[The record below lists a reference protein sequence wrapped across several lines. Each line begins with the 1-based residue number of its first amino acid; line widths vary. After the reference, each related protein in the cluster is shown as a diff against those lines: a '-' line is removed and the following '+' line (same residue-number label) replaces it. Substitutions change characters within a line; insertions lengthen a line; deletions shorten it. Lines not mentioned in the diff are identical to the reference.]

1 VTTHTI
7 DREEVMAYVDGELAE
22 GREAEV
28 RLHLETCAECRALIG
43 ELRQV
48 STRLSSWH
56 VGDPPG
62 GLSRMKETLRAASPD
77 HPSARSWWMNRGP
90 FRLPRWSFAAGLAL
104 VTVILVVTTQFRR
117 SLPVVA
123 NRQTAPVE
131 TRAAESREGAARPV
145 AGSTFRSAAN
155 SAAPAPGY
163 VQGERGDARSSPMT
177 VPLQQPNGQQPD
189 RMIVRSAT
197 ISLTSDRFND
207 MRPAIDRLLAPH
219 QGRIAALNV
228 TGDPST
234 RRSLHATIRVP
245 ASELDALLAAIR
257 ALGRVQDESLG
268 TDDVTESFR
277 DLGLRTANARREEQR
292 LVELLSR
299 RTGDLADVL
308 AVEREL
314 ARVRLEIE
322 RMEAETRATQQRVDL
337 ATIELTVSE
346 QYRADL
352 AISEVPLSVQ
362 LKNALVD
369 GSREAG
375 KSLMN
380 AMLFALQVAP
390 TLMLWTLILFLP
402 ARSAWRRLRV
412 AGWTDRRAD

>member
-1 VTTHTI
+1 MTTHTI
-7 DREEVMAYVDGELAE
+7 DREEVMAYADGELAG

-28 RLHLETCAECRALIG
+28 RSHVETCAECRTLVG

-48 STRLSSWH
+48 STQLSSWH
-56 VGDPPG
+56 VDDALD
-62 GLSRMKETLRAASPD
+62 GLARVKETLRAARPD
-77 HPSARSWWMNRGP
+77 PPRSWWTSRGP
-90 FRLPRWSFAAGLAL
+90 LRLPRWSFAAGVAL
-104 VTVILVVTTQFRR
+104 VAVVLVVTTQLRR
-117 SLPVVA
+117 SPSMIA
-123 NRQTAPVE
+123 NRQTATGQV
-131 TRAAESREGAARPV
+131 V
-145 AGSTFRSAAN
+145 AGKSPEAVPPPIAGSPYRQVADSAA
-155 SAAPAPGY
+155 ATLGY
-163 VQGERGDARSSPMT
+163 VQGQRGDARSSMT
-177 VPLQQPNGQQPD
+177 VPLQPSKGQQPD
-189 RMIVRSAT
+189 RMIVRSAR
-197 ISLTSDRFND
+197 ISLTSDRFDD
-207 MRPAIDRLLAPH
+207 MRPAIDRLLAQH
-219 QGRIAALNV
+219 QGRISALNV

-245 ASELDALLAAIR
+245 AAQLDALLAGIR

-337 ATIELTVSE
+337 ATIELTISE

-352 AISEVPLSVQ
+352 AISELPLSLQ

-380 AMLFALQVAP
+380 AMLFALQVTP
-390 TLMLWTLILFLP
+390 TLMLWTLILFWP
-402 ARSAWRRLRV
+402 ARWSWRRVRGAV
-412 AGWTDRRAD
+412 AGS

>member
-7 DREEVMAYVDGELAE
+7 DREEVMAYVDGELT
-22 GREAEV
+22 GTRELEV
-28 RLHLETCAECRALIG
+28 RSHIETCAECRALIG

-48 STRLSSWH
+48 STQLSSWQ
-56 VGDPPG
+56 VGDAPD
-62 GLSRMKETLRAASPD
+62 GLARVKETLHAATPD
-77 HPSARSWWMNRGP
+77 RTHARSWWARRGP
-90 FRLPRWSFAAGLAL
+90 LRLPVWSFAAGLAVITIAVVLTPRLRKAPSVMANRHTMQAIANESPAVAAPTPAADAFRQAADSTAAGQGQGGGGGRSSL
-104 VTVILVVTTQFRR
+104 VTL
-117 SLPVVA
+117 SLPKG
-123 NRQTAPVE
+123 Q
-131 TRAAESREGAARPV
+131 ES
-145 AGSTFRSAAN
+145 
-155 SAAPAPGY
+155 
-163 VQGERGDARSSPMT
+163 
-177 VPLQQPNGQQPD
+177 D
-189 RMIVRSAT
+189 RMIVRTAR
-197 ISLTSDRFND
+197 ISLTSDRFED
-207 MRPAIDRLLAPH
+207 VRPAIDRLMNQH
-219 QGRIAALNV
+219 QGRIAALSV

-245 ASELDALLAAIR
+245 ATQLDALLTAMR
-257 ALGRVQDESLG
+257 ALGHVQNESLG

-299 RTGDLADVL
+299 RTGVLADVL

-314 ARVRLEIE
+314 ARVRLDIE

-352 AISEVPLSVQ
+352 AISELPLSLQ

-380 AMLFALQVAP
+380 AMLFVLQVAP
-390 TLMLWTLILFLP
+390 TLIVWTLILFWP
-402 ARSAWRRLRV
+402 VRSVWRRMRGSVVRV
-412 AGWTDRRAD
+412 S